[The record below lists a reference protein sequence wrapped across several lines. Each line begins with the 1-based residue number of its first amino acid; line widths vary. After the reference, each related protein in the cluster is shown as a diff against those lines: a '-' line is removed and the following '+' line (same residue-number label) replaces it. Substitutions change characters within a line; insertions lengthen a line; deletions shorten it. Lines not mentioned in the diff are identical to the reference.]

1 MENIYIV
8 ESSSEEE
15 DFDGNDGWQ
24 KKTTETIYDP
34 KTMFLDLKPKK
45 LPPSANQ
52 NKTVVHKLLIDH
64 HNITLKGGDKDGNY
78 GHILEINFSG
88 DNNLKTHISGGFSN
102 ITSIHVDKFYLSPI
116 SSGLENGTIDDLKN
130 YYTDGNTSPNSY
142 SKFIKLSHTSAH
154 PVSEIKG
161 NTEFSSD
168 SNFHWPGYLP
178 RASYLDMV
186 IEEIPSANVYQHNKR
201 MVLERIN
208 YKYHEDGSHKDNLYV
223 GLDTTNL
230 HHISLDKLSFKFFL
244 GGHSDIYINDDYTL
258 HNQPNSEHKTKTKT
272 KTSPALVTIEG
283 GNIKITSQTTG
294 SNSTVSI
301 NYKKSG
307 TNAAALVQNGNDP
320 TPGGE
325 GTSGSYTGG
334 SFHGYN
340 FAQTSSSHE
349 NLYVNVDGIPY
360 IIRLSTDLS
369 GDIDHTV
376 TYLNNALEHMV
387 HFPEIP
393 EEDHYALFHKDSN
406 EFKKLSFKIK
416 ITTKNK

>member
-1 MENIYIV
+1 MENIYV
-8 ESSSEEE
+8 VDSSSEEE

-24 KKTTETIYDP
+24 KKITETIYDP
-34 KTMFLDLKPKK
+34 KTMFLDLKPKQ

-64 HNITLKGGDKDGNY
+64 HNITLKGGDKEGNY
-78 GHILEINFSG
+78 GHTLEINFSG
-88 DNNLKTHISGGFSN
+88 DNHLKSHISGGFRN

-130 YYTDGNTSPNSY
+130 YYTDDNASPNSY

-168 SNFHWPGYLP
+168 REYYWPGYLP

-186 IEEIPSANVYQHNKR
+186 IEEIPTANVYQHNKR

-244 GGHSDIYINDDYTL
+244 GGHSDIYINDDYTIE
-258 HNQPNSEHKTKTKT
+258 HQPNRKHKTRRGVL
-272 KTSPALVTIEG
+272 PAVVSDEG
-283 GNIKITSQTTG
+283 GKIKIISQTIGT
-294 SNSTVSI
+294 NSTVSI
-301 NYKKSG
+301 DYKNSG
-307 TNAAALVQNGNDP
+307 TNASALIPEHGSNSVSGNDNS
-320 TPGGE
+320 
-325 GTSGSYTGG
+325 SGSFTGG
-334 SFHGYN
+334 TFHGHD
-340 FAQTSSSHE
+340 FAKTSSSHE
-349 NLYVNVDGIPY
+349 NLIVIVDGIRY

-369 GDIDHTV
+369 SIDHTV
-376 TYLNNALEHMV
+376 TYLNNAFEHMV

-393 EEDHYALFHKDSN
+393 DENHLAIFHKDTD
-406 EFKKLSFKIK
+406 EFKKISFKIK
-416 ITTKNK
+416 ITTENK